1 MTLDPFVIVVM
12 KNQIGPVDP
21 FDISAPSRS
30 LAYQWVR
37 TSVFGEPD
45 ANALSSRIAT
55 GWTFV
60 DPNVHDTAKAVRLS
74 QAVRDGHFILMQ
86 HSSQYVESERAKERE
101 KAELQLA
108 NIIKELAAMG
118 IHVEQKQGYETV

>member
-1 MTLDPFVIVVM
+1 MSLDPFVVVVM

-21 FDISAPSRS
+21 FGISAPKASV
-30 LAYQWVR
+30 AYQWVR

-45 ANALSSRIAT
+45 AVALSARIKN

-60 DPNVHDTAKAVRLS
+60 QPETHPKAVAVRLS

-86 HSSQYVESERAKERE
+86 NSPEYVEAERAKERE

-108 NIIKELAAMG
+108 SIIKELEAMG
-118 IHVEQKQGYETV
+118 IKVEQVKGHEAA

>member
-1 MTLDPFVIVVM
+1 MSLDPFVVVVM

-21 FDISAPSRS
+21 FGISSPEKSV
-30 LAYQWVR
+30 AYQWVR

-45 ANALSSRIAT
+45 TVALSTRIQN

-60 DPNVHDTAKAVRLS
+60 HPETHAKAKSVRLS

-86 HSSQYVESERAKERE
+86 HSSDYVEGERAKERE

-108 NIIKELAAMG
+108 TIIKELEAMG
-118 IHVEQKQGYETV
+118 IKVEQLKGHETV